1 VTCADAESCLYN
13 IWILYCATAF
23 RHDQGYAPRYGTG
36 NTPAITPRG
45 VATMNPQLAAELAN
59 RAQLKTREQQLRRK
73 AARQGL
79 RLLKSHLR
87 DPDSLGYGTYM
98 LVDAATNW
106 VAFMDYGMPA
116 GYGLDLDDVQDYLT
130 GQINADEQP

>member
-1 VTCADAESCLYN
+1 MATVTCNDAESCLYN
-13 IWILYCATAF
+13 IWMLYCAMAF
-23 RHDQGYAPRYGTG
+23 RRDQGYAPRYGSG
-36 NTPAITPRG
+36 NTPAITPG
-45 VATMNPQLAAELAN
+45 GCTMNYP
-59 RAQLKTREQQLRRK
+59 LKTREQQLRRK

-98 LVDAATNW
+98 LIDAATNW
-106 VAFMDYGMPA
+106 VAFMDYNMPA

-130 GQINADEQP
+130 GQISADSETERTQAK